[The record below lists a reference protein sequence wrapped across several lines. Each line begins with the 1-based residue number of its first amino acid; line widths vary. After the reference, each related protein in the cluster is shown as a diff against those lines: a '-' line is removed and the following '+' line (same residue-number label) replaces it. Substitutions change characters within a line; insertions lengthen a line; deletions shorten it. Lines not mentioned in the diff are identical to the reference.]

1 MKLVTDRPDDDEP
14 AEIAGQALLFLAAD
28 AERLGTFLALSGLD
42 PRRIREAARDPA
54 FLVGVL
60 DHLLNDEGLLLSFA
74 AESGVRPQRVAEVRA
89 RMAGPQIH

>member
-1 MKLVTDRPDDDEP
+1 MKLVTGRTQDDEP
-14 AEIAGQALLFLAAD
+14 AEVAGRALLFLAGD

-42 PRRIREAARDPA
+42 PRRIREAAQDPA

-74 AESGVRPQRVAEVRA
+74 ADSGTRPQAVADARA
-89 RMAGPQIH
+89 RLAGPQLH